1 MTESKISAGH
11 AIVKSLEAHDVK
23 RVYEVPGE
31 SFLDVLDG
39 LYETPIE
46 TIICRQEGGASYAAE
61 ADGKLTRR
69 PGVAMVTRGPGASNA
84 MIGVHQAWQDGTP
97 MVLFVGLIPVADRR
111 RESFQEFDIDAWFG
125 STTKK
130 VFVLDQ
136 AARASQ
142 VVADAF
148 FVAASGRP
156 GPVVVGLPED
166 VIREQFTGGIVQP
179 LYVANGAVSAHDAEV
194 LRAALAAST
203 KPLIVTGGN
212 DWSPVSAAALT
223 MQLEKLAI
231 PVASEWRA
239 AGIVCSDS
247 PIYVGSIGYG
257 RTWDLKHA
265 LNDADLVITIGTMLG
280 DVGTDGY
287 RLRSDPA
294 AQTIVVSIDDQRLG
308 HFGAVTHQILAR
320 PDIFTEFLETADIT
334 AKSEWDSWRAPLR
347 AAQEQYAALPA
358 TDSVDGPARMSSVFA
373 HLVPLLP
380 PDAIV
385 TYGAGN
391 HAGWAQKYV
400 PTRQYPS
407 QISTRNGSMGYSV
420 PSALATCLAFPD
432 RLVVTVAGDG
442 ELMMNAQELATAH
455 QYGATPLII
464 VMDNG
469 QFGTIRSH
477 QEGWYPDRVSG
488 TQLQNPDFAKLAE
501 AFGGFG
507 IRVEHD
513 SEVGDAVKAALH
525 AVQAAGTF
533 ALIQVVVDPA
543 VLGPDQTPAT

>member
-1 MTESKISAGH
+1 MTESKFSAGH
-11 AIVKSLEAHDVK
+11 AIVASLEAHAVQ

-39 LYETPIE
+39 LYETSIQ

-61 ADGKLTRR
+61 AEGKLTRR

-84 MIGVHQAWQDGTP
+84 MIGIHQAWQDATP
-97 MVLFVGLIPVADRR
+97 MVLFIGLIPVADRR

-130 VFVLDQ
+130 VFVLDKPE
-136 AARASQ
+136 RASQ

-166 VIREQFTGGIVQP
+166 VIREQFTESIVQP
-179 LYVANGAVSAHDAEV
+179 LYVAAGAVSAHDAEV
-194 LRAALAAST
+194 LRAALDASS
-203 KPLIVTGGN
+203 KPLVVTGGN
-212 DWSPVSAAALT
+212 DWSSVSAAALT
-223 MQLEKLAI
+223 TRLEALSI
-231 PVASEWRA
+231 PAASEWRA
-239 AGIVCSDS
+239 AGVISSDS
-247 PIYVGSIGYG
+247 SIYVGSIGYG

-265 LNDADLVITIGTMLG
+265 LDDADLVITIGTMLG

-287 RLRSDPA
+287 QLRSDPA
-294 AQTIVVSIDDQRLG
+294 AQTIVVSIDDARQG

-334 AKSEWDSWRAPLR
+334 PKPEWDAWRTQLR
-347 AAQEQYAALPA
+347 AAQEVYASLPSV
-358 TDSVDGPARMSSVFA
+358 DPVDGPARMSSVFA
-373 HLVPLLP
+373 HLVPELP
-380 PDAIV
+380 ADAIV

-407 QISTRNGSMGYSV
+407 QISTRNGSMGYSI
-420 PSALATCLAFPD
+420 PSAVATCLTFPD

-455 QYGATPLII
+455 QYGAKPLII

-477 QEGWYPDRVSG
+477 QEGWYPKRVSG

-501 AFGGFG
+501 AFGGLG

-513 SEVGDAVKAALH
+513 HEVGDAVSAALK
-525 AVQAAGTF
+525 AVREDGMF

-543 VLGPDQTPAT
+543 VLAPPTD